1 VPGISRRSEQRVRR
15 LTTVV
20 VVVVGLAAC
29 GGGGGSGGHPLTTAQ
44 LVARVN
50 TECQKLQQASTDLTN
65 AQNPSAHG
73 AVVARYLHAA
83 SSQLR
88 SRLQA
93 IGALVP
99 PSSLASQVSQFVVLL
114 NRYADGLDG
123 LANRTKSGDTYAALL
138 DRSTSQVN
146 SLNSLSDQA
155 DRIASKLGFTAC
167 ET

>member
-1 VPGISRRSEQRVRR
+1 MRR
-15 LTTVV
+15 LATIVV
-20 VVVVGLAAC
+20 VLVGLAAC
-29 GGGGGSGGHPLTTAQ
+29 GGGGGSDGAPLTGAQ

-50 TECQKLQQASTDLTN
+50 AECQKLQQASSDLTN
-65 AQNPSAHG
+65 AQDPTAHG

-83 SSQLR
+83 SGQLR

-93 IGALVP
+93 ISALVP
-99 PSSLASQVSQFVVLL
+99 PSSLASQVSRFVALL
-114 NRYADGLDG
+114 NRYADGLDA
-123 LANRTKSGDTYAALL
+123 LANRAKSGDTYAALL

-155 DRIASKLGFTAC
+155 DTIASKLGFTAC

>member
-1 VPGISRRSEQRVRR
+1 METQRRASRHVSSDV
-15 LTTVV
+15 LSFSL
-20 VVVVGLAAC
+20 LA
-29 GGGGGSGGHPLTTAQ
+29 SS
-44 LVARVN
+44 VN
-50 TECQKLQQASTDLTN
+50 FA
-65 AQNPSAHG
+65 SAHG

-83 SSQLR
+83 SGQLR
-88 SRLQA
+88 SRLQV

-99 PSSLASQVSQFVVLL
+99 PSSLASQVNQFVALL

-123 LANRTKSGDTYAALL
+123 LANRAQSGDTYAALI

>member
-1 VPGISRRSEQRVRR
+1 MRR
-15 LTTVV
+15 LAAMVV
-20 VVVVGLAAC
+20 VIVGLAAC
-29 GGGGGSGGHPLTTAQ
+29 GGGSGGGPPLTSAQ

-83 SSQLR
+83 SGQLR
-88 SRLQA
+88 SRLQV

-99 PSSLASQVSQFVVLL
+99 PSSLASQVNQFVALL

-123 LANRTKSGDTYAALL
+123 LANRAQSGDTYAALI